1 MIQHLCAWS
10 RVSALDDNDVVLTVP
25 ARDSAQAPSFSLSK
39 NDHSLSEL
47 SVSAIGRV
55 PISRESTAG
64 GNRIRNDRNCTG
76 NGATAAEEVVLEAY
90 TALRV

>member
-1 MIQHLCAWS
+1 M
-10 RVSALDDNDVVLTVP
+10 DDNDVVLTVP

-55 PISRESTAG
+55 PISRESTARG
-64 GNRIRNDRNCTG
+64 CEHVTVTVPVMELQQQKKWCWKPIQPCVYK
-76 NGATAAEEVVLEAY
+76 EE
-90 TALRV
+90 R

>member
-64 GNRIRNDRNCTG
+64 GCEYEMTV
-76 NGATAAEEVVLEAY
+76 TVPVMELQQQKKWC
-90 TALRV
+90 